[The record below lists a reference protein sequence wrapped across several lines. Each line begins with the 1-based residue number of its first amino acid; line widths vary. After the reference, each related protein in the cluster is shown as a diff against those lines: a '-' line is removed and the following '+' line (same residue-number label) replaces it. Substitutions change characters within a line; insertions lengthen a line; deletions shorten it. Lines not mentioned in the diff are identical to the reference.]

1 MNNSRRF
8 IDAYNRIDKALHNR
22 FGFKPSM
29 SYSDA
34 VRRAAAIN
42 SVVRK
47 YEDDLID
54 YGRLRNAI
62 VHRSNSKATIA
73 EPHDDVTERF
83 EHIAEILEK
92 PPLASTIAHKAT
104 TVKKTAP
111 LVDAIRTMDGRGFSN
126 MPVIDGGRIVGI
138 LTNKTVVAF
147 LAAHMGDMDAACA
160 AATVGDALDGSDS
173 YYAIL
178 RDCPVDDVLAAY
190 EKNRR
195 LVMLMITRGGKADGE
210 LIGVVTPSDLVTV
223 SKMLA
228 PY

>member
-1 MNNSRRF
+1 MSNSRRF
-8 IDAYNRIDKALHNR
+8 IDAYNRIDKALHSR

-34 VRRAAAIN
+34 VRRAAAVN

-62 VHRSNSKATIA
+62 VHKSNSKITIA
-73 EPHDDVTERF
+73 EPHDDVTEKF
-83 EHIAEILEK
+83 EHIADMLEK
-92 PPLASTIAHKAT
+92 PPLASTIAHAAT
-104 TVKKTAP
+104 TVKKDTP
-111 LVDAIRTMDGRGFSN
+111 LLDAIKTMNGRGFSN
-126 MPVIDGGRIVGI
+126 MPVIDGGKLVGI

-147 LAAHMGDMDAACA
+147 LAAHAGDMDAACA
-160 AATVGDALDGSDS
+160 AATVGDALDGSGS
-173 YYAIL
+173 YYAVM

-190 EKNRR
+190 EKNRK
-195 LVMLMITRGGKADGE
+195 LVMLIITRGGAADGGI
-210 LIGVVTPSDLVTV
+210 IGVITPSDLVTV
-223 SKMLA
+223 SKMLD

>member
-1 MNNSRRF
+1 MSNSRRF
-8 IDAYNRIDKALHNR
+8 IDAYNRIDKSLHNR

-34 VRRAAAIN
+34 VRRAAAVN

-62 VHRSNSKATIA
+62 VHKSNSKVTIA

-92 PPLASTIAHKAT
+92 PPLASTIAHAAA
-104 TVKKTAP
+104 TVKRDMP
-111 LVDAIRTMDGRGFSN
+111 LVDAIKIMDGRGFSN
-126 MPVIDGGRIVGI
+126 MPVIDGGKIVGI

-147 LAAHMGDMDAACA
+147 LAAHIGSMDEACA
-160 AATVGDALDGSDS
+160 AATVGDALDGSGS
-173 YYAIL
+173 YYAVM

-190 EKNRR
+190 EKNRK
-195 LVMLMITRGGKADGE
+195 LVMLIVTRGGTADGDI
-210 LIGVVTPSDLVTV
+210 IGVITPSDLVTV
-223 SKMLA
+223 SKMLD